1 MAPAAKPPIAPPWRP
16 YSVRGV
22 PPLSELWIFWGMD
35 SGPLFRRPKRRLF
48 VSYDHLRDGSRY
60 ERFLL
65 LFGSGFDFV
74 RDNSVEREIGTDDA
88 AAHIAYLSREAMA
101 GCHALAI
108 LCGPETHRRKFVD
121 WEIRAAL
128 EKGLALIAIPLPD
141 CPKDAEGN
149 LALPERFRKNFA
161 SGYAVLCPW
170 SGLAATEED
179 LSAKVRFALERPPEL
194 IDNSAPPQ
202 AADT

>member
-1 MAPAAKPPIAPPWRP
+1 VPVPA
-16 YSVRGV
+16 
-22 PPLSELWIFWGMD
+22 ELWIFSGMD

-48 VSYDHLRDGSRY
+48 VSYDHLRDGPRY

-65 LFGSGFDFV
+65 LFGSGFEFV
-74 RDNSVEREIGTDDA
+74 RDNSMERELGADDA
-88 AAHIAYLSREAMA
+88 EAHIAYLSREAMA
-101 GCHALAI
+101 GCHAAAV

-128 EKGLALIAIPLPD
+128 GKGLALLAIPLPD
-141 CPKDAEGN
+141 CPRDAAGN
-149 LALPERFRKNFA
+149 LVLPPRFQRNFD

-170 SGLAATEED
+170 SGLAATVED

-202 AADT
+202 DGEK